1 MGGIV
6 LGRDMLTGENGKS
19 GLVSGVSEGDLGT
32 WGERERVNVLLR
44 YVEGD
49 RHGEECSLSLTVDLG
64 QSEGVSDATISK
76 KLRTQPQWQRTKCS
90 PARS

>member
-1 MGGIV
+1 MWGLDVGWD
-6 LGRDMLTGENGKS
+6 LLTGEDGKS

-49 RHGEECSLSLTVDLG
+49 GHGEECSLSLTVDLG
-64 QSEGVSDATISK
+64 QSEGVSDATVSK
-76 KLRTQPQWQRTKCS
+76 KSRTQPQW
-90 PARS
+90 